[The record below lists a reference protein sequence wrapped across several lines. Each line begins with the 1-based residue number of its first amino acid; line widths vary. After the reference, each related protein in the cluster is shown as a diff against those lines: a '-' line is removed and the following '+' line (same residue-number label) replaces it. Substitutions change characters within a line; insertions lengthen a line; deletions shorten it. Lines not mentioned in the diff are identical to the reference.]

1 MSVLS
6 GSSLISSAVSGL
18 TNAYGVL
25 SSQNSDGS
33 GLKVSNLTNLSPA
46 VLNQLGGTSNSFVSY
61 LTTNFGN
68 MDKNNDGII
77 SVDEL
82 TNVTNDLKS
91 QGLTKEQISNLCSSM
106 SGTDSYSK
114 ILEYF
119 DQIDANHDGKVTD
132 AEIKAFS
139 YKSQRQ
145 KLDTQFNGVK
155 ASNYSIYY
163 TDESSY
169 GETPTSIVDGLYPDV

>member
-1 MSVLS
+1 MSIIS
-6 GSSLISSAVSGL
+6 GSSLISTAVSGL

-25 SSQNSDGS
+25 SSQNTDGN
-33 GLKVSNLTNLSPA
+33 GLRVSNLTNISA
-46 VLNQLGGTSNSFVSY
+46 TVINQLGGTSNSFVSY
-61 LTTNFGN
+61 LTTNFGD

-77 SVDEL
+77 STEEL
-82 TNVTNDLKS
+82 TNSTKEIKM
-91 QGLTKEQISNLCSSM
+91 QGLTKDQISNLCSGM

-114 ILEYF
+114 VLEYF
-119 DQIDANHDGKVTD
+119 DQIDTNNDGKVTD

-145 KLDTQFNGVK
+145 KLDTQLNGVK

-169 GETPTSIVDGLYPDV
+169 GETPTSLVDGLYPDM